1 MFLEDKKYFLRCRTP
16 VQSLIFMDLGNSPPD
31 LDMDFASLCIPFL
44 LLLFMVPVEPWSST
58 KSSES
63 QAEASRE
70 KWVFN
75 KSSDDYLDQS
85 LEQLLNTSLRTQILH
100 LAPGQPKS
108 NETQI
113 WWPYPKWF
121 PFSHLPPTKKKNSKK
136 KKGSLVFVGE
146 QRAGMY
152 LAFFFLHLRVVS

>member
-1 MFLEDKKYFLRCRTP
+1 
-16 VQSLIFMDLGNSPPD
+16 MDLGNSPPD

-63 QAEASRE
+63 QAETSRE

-75 KSSDDYLDQS
+75 ESSDDYLDQS
-85 LEQLLNTSLRTQILH
+85 LEQLLNTSLRIQILH

-108 NETQI
+108 NETQN
-113 WWPYPKWF
+113 WWPYPK
-121 PFSHLPPTKKKNSKK
+121 
-136 KKGSLVFVGE
+136 
-146 QRAGMY
+146 
-152 LAFFFLHLRVVS
+152 